1 MQRSTRMK
9 RELDILSREPP
20 PGISCWMVDDQ
31 IDKLQAEIVGSDG
44 TPYAGGSFRLEI
56 HLPERY
62 PFYPPKVKFV
72 TKIYHPNIDGNG
84 RICLDTLQMPP
95 KGAWKPA
102 LNISTVLT
110 SIQLLMAEPNPDD
123 PLVAEISEE
132 FKFNRPQFLQKVKEW
147 TQKYATGYKIS
158 AAASVKGSLVG
169 QRGNEESS
177 SDSEEDSSDEEN
189 AENNPR
195 VCRTQGTKRGS
206 SARLPSECKVLKQ
219 ANA

>member
-1 MQRSTRMK
+1 MK

-132 FKFNRPQFLQKVKEW
+132 FKFNRPQFLQKAKEW

-189 AENNPR
+189 AENNPH

-206 SARLPSECKVLKQ
+206 SALLPSECKILKQ